1 MAKKKAPAP
10 KTTAKLA
17 IKRGGKEDS
26 KKSAKSSSG
35 SVAIVYRSHTESAV
49 KAAQDLA
56 KWLTSEGISV
66 FTAPSQKALQGAPL
80 MASAKEFKN
89 VRLVVVLG
97 GDGTYLRAVRLIEG
111 HQIPLLGFNMG
122 SLGFLTVHPASR
134 VKELVKKTL
143 DDKMELRKRTMLHA
157 SVIRGQKVRHEFD
170 ALNDIVLERG
180 SYSHLI
186 NSAIYMGR
194 HLVSEVKADGFIVS
208 SPTGSTAYN
217 LAAGGPILEPSVR
230 AFTIT
235 PVAPHALTTRPL
247 VVSDEVEVVF
257 KLVSGREQKAH
268 FIVDGQKQ
276 LEISN
281 EDEVLIKKSEYDH
294 LVVREPDFNY
304 FSLLK
309 EKLKFGDRA

>member
-1 MAKKKAPAP
+1 MAKKKSSAKTAASGSV
-10 KTTAKLA
+10 KTTAKMSE
-17 IKRGGKEDS
+17 KSTGGK
-26 KKSAKSSSG
+26 AA
-35 SVAIVYRSHTESAV
+35 VAIVYRSHTDAAV

-56 KWLTSEGISV
+56 KWLTMEGFQA
-66 FTAPSQKALQGAPL
+66 FTAPSQKAIAGAPV
-80 MASAKEFKN
+80 MASSKEFKN

-111 HQIPLLGFNMG
+111 QQIPLLGFNMG

-134 VKELVKKTL
+134 VKELVKRTL
-143 DDKMELRKRTMLHA
+143 DGKMELRVRTMLHA
-157 SVIRGQKVRHEFD
+157 SVRRGQKTRHEFD

-186 NSAIYMGR
+186 NAAIYLGNQ
-194 HLVSEVKADGFIVS
+194 LISEVKADGFIVS

-247 VVSDEVEVVF
+247 VVSDETEVVF
-257 KLVSGREQKAH
+257 RLVAGREQKAH

-281 EDEVLIKKSEYDH
+281 EDEVVIRKAEYDH